1 MIVIYEPWAIDE
13 EHYIFNLSFLKVIL
27 NIYKDKE
34 IIYLGNENQIKKL
47 KNILNDEK
55 IIYIRLKIAK
65 QEKLN
70 KIKFLYEE
78 LKNCLV
84 LKNKIKKYDI
94 EEIFVTTSYPQVI
107 LFTKILLYNKKI
119 NYVMHGY
126 LEWINKKFKFWN
138 LGFYMLPALKLL
150 NKKKRYIVLG
160 ESIKKNLVEKISSL
174 DSKIIV
180 IDHPYID
187 LKKNKIKKNKIKKN
201 KIKKIKIGTIGVA
214 NESKG
219 NDFLFL
225 LETYLEKN
233 QIKNVELYHIGKIEK
248 EILPK
253 KTNVIL
259 PSKEKMLSEEEYN
272 NYINELDYILYFYPS
287 SSYKLTASGA
297 IFDAIF
303 KEKPIIAIKN
313 DYFEYI
319 FNKSENIGY
328 LCKDFEELK
337 NKVKEISSREQ
348 NNEYFYQKN
357 ELKKLKKY
365 FNPERIAYKSKNK
378 F

>member
-13 EHYIFNLSFLKVIL
+13 EHYIFNLSFFKVIL
-27 NIYKDKE
+27 NIYKGKK
-34 IIYLGNENQIKKL
+34 IIYFGNENQIKKL
-47 KNILNDEK
+47 KNILNDKK
-55 IIYIRLKIAK
+55 IIYIELKIAK

-70 KIKFLYEE
+70 KINFLYEE
-78 LKNCLV
+78 LKNCLI
-84 LKNKIKKYDI
+84 LKNKIKQYSV

-138 LGFYMLPALKLL
+138 LGFYMLPALKLF
-150 NKKKRYIVLG
+150 KKKKKYIVLG
-160 ESIKKNLVEKISSL
+160 ESIKENLIKKVPSIFSE
-174 DSKIIV
+174 IIV
-180 IDHPYID
+180 MDHPYLEITKD
-187 LKKNKIKKNKIKKN
+187 KRKKKSIKKERYKG
-201 KIKKIKIGTIGVA
+201 IKIGTIGA
-214 NESKG
+214 GNKSKG

-328 LCKDFEELK
+328 LCKDFEEVK
-337 NKVKEISSREQ
+337 NKVKEISSGEQ

-365 FNPERIAYKSKNK
+365 FRPERIAYKSKNK